1 MQNNRCFTLLN
12 MQICDVLV
20 EGSFGI
26 NGENVN
32 GKATNQEFDWS
43 SEEK

>member
-1 MQNNRCFTLLN
+1 MQNYRRFTLLN
-12 MQICDVLV
+12 MHICDVLV

-26 NGENVN
+26 NGENVD
-32 GKATNQEFDWS
+32 GKVTNQKFDWS